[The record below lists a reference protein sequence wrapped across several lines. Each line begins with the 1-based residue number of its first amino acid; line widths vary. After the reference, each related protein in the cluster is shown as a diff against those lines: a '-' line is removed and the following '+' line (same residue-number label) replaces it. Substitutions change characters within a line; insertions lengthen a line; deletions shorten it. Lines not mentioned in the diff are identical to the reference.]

1 MNDFFLQKA
10 VRKNCVSD
18 QIFSPQFRGVFSLTH
33 LTKLRELDIGWC
45 SGVDANSGCFVALVS
60 SCKQLEKLFLSAQR
74 QLSDRDINAVRENL
88 FATLSK
94 LNIMGTRNI
103 STGSV
108 ISLAREATNLKL
120 LDIGYCEQLEDG
132 QFLAQLK
139 ALVPDCHIV
148 SSFYFE

>member
-1 MNDFFLQKA
+1 M
-10 VRKNCVSD
+10 
-18 QIFSPQFRGVFSLTH
+18 
-33 LTKLRELDIGWC
+33 
-45 SGVDANSGCFVALVS
+45 ALVS

-103 STGSV
+103 STSSV